1 MNNKQIKKDINKD
14 IFFIFNEL
22 NINNSDLISLINDL
36 SYFNSQLKLLKD
48 IVLFLNFENV
58 NKLKNLRLKENIKIN
73 LILLKIY
80 NNIVNNDSL
89 YSKFLIYIEEDED
102 KTNLLLTFI
111 EECIFLIEKLNGFS
125 FSLELFKL
133 KINVL
138 SLIKCIFFNCGKK
151 LSKRNFKKIQNF
163 LDNIPFKFFSK
174 AFNKLNKNKEIYEI
188 WKSKEKEKIQIFQK
202 YFSRINNYYEQ
213 LKVFQTF
220 VENNL
225 QMENLASVSV
235 SSTIDDNSLF
245 EKKENEI
252 DLNKI
257 DFYQEFGLL
266 ILNFCKYHKYIF
278 LSKDNKE
285 FEEKEKSENEESEK
299 EEEEKEEETNER
311 LIFLFDNIK
320 IEEEGS
326 EKEETT
332 IEKNRKKLEK
342 FIDRKIFVSVA
353 ESKEYNELIEKI
365 IEFYIDYTEPIKN
378 DSKIEKII
386 LQMNDFLE
394 TLHKVIF
401 APLYI
406 KTIKNLDI
414 KDYFTP
420 SFSIN
425 VSEGKKYEL
434 YLETNNETMLINF
447 EFSLENNSKDI
458 NLEVNKY
465 EIKENKFKQIF
476 REEKIE
482 GIFKFFI
489 VCKEYSIYQIIFDN
503 YYSWFTSKDINY
515 KISMLKLIDNNNLIP
530 NQNFK
535 FEENIIKLG
544 DNKVYDNII
553 KTNNNIQHFLSES
566 NIEKYNMKIDKTNH
580 FNIKNSL
587 ENLALQLANS
597 MPEYLLKN
605 NGNSTGSKTDEN
617 NIVDIIGKKNNY
629 SKDLKDNNKE
639 NNEGESILTPNELLS
654 NSMKIEAK
662 VETPK

>member
-1 MNNKQIKKDINKD
+1 MNSKQIKKDINND

-22 NINNSDLISLINDL
+22 NINNSNLISLINNL

-102 KTNLLLTFI
+102 KANLLLTLI
-111 EECIFLIEKLNGFS
+111 EECIFLIENLNGFS

-174 AFNKLNKNKEIYEI
+174 AFNKLNKNKEIFEI
-188 WKSKEKEKIQIFQK
+188 WKSEEKEKIKYFQK
-202 YFSRINNYYEQ
+202 YFSKINNYYEQ

-235 SSTIDDNSLF
+235 SANIDDNSLF
-245 EKKENEI
+245 EKKEYKI

-266 ILNFCKYHKYIF
+266 LLNFCKYHKYIF
-278 LSKDNKE
+278 LNKDNKE
-285 FEEKEKSENEESEK
+285 FEEKEESEK
-299 EEEEKEEETNER
+299 EEEEEEETNER

-326 EKEETT
+326 EKEESK

-342 FIDRKIFVSVA
+342 YIDKKIFVSVV

-365 IEFYIDYTEPIKN
+365 IEFYIDNIQPIKN

-394 TLHKVIF
+394 TLHKYSF

-406 KTIKNLDI
+406 KSIKNLDI

-434 YLETNNETMLINF
+434 YLETYNETMLINF

-458 NLEVNKY
+458 NFEVNKY

-489 VCKEYSIYQIIFDN
+489 ICKEYSIYQIIFDN

-515 KISMLKLIDNNNLIP
+515 KISMLKLIDNNNNLIQ

-544 DNKVYDNII
+544 DNKIYDNII
-553 KTNNNIQHFLSES
+553 KTNNIQHFLSES

-597 MPEYLLKN
+597 MPEDLLKN
-605 NGNSTGSKTDEN
+605 NGN
-617 NIVDIIGKKNNY
+617 
-629 SKDLKDNNKE
+629 
-639 NNEGESILTPNELLS
+639 
-654 NSMKIEAK
+654 
-662 VETPK
+662 